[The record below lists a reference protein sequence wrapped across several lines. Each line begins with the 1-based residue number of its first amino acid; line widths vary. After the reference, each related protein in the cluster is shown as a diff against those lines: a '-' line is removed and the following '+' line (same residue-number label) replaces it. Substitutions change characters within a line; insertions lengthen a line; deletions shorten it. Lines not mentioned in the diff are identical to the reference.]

1 MNELIDQLSEDN
13 IFQLSNKMMS
23 ILEYIE
29 DASPQVERFNR
40 TVVYAS
46 KERVKIIE
54 SQDKDK
60 NKDQNS
66 DKDKDEMYVIE
77 TCDNPTRV

>member
-29 DASPQVERFNR
+29 DASPQVEKFNR

-54 SQDKDK
+54 S
-60 NKDQNS
+60 
-66 DKDKDEMYVIE
+66 
-77 TCDNPTRV
+77 